1 MNQFN
6 DPAYLAGDQYRNA
19 SNLNARVALHERF
32 STNPKGWS
40 AWLSERLI
48 IAEGERVLELGC
60 GPAHLW
66 AKNLARLPAGCRLTL
81 TDLSP
86 GMVAEAQRNL
96 AQALGQSD
104 PRPDLDVRFQ
114 VVDAQEIPFDDAS
127 CDVVIANHMLYHVP
141 DRERALAQISR
152 VLRPGGC
159 FYASTIGRAHLIEL
173 VQLTVRFGITT
184 GLASSSDMAE
194 AFGLE
199 TGGRQLVQ
207 RFADVRLHLYDDG
220 LVVTEAEP
228 LIAYVM
234 SSMSVD
240 EIAACREPLAALTRS
255 VTEAI
260 ARQGEVRVT
269 KASGLFQA
277 IKPDLTA

>member
-1 MNQFN
+1 MKPFS

-32 STNPKGWS
+32 STNPQGWS
-40 AWLSERLI
+40 AWLSERLV
-48 IAEGERVLELGC
+48 IAEGGRVLELGC

-66 AKNLARLPAGCRLTL
+66 AKNVARLPAGCRLTL

-86 GMVAEAQRNL
+86 GMVAEAQRNM
-96 AQALGQSD
+96 AQALGQSG

-114 VVDAQEIPFDDAS
+114 VMDAQEIPFDDAS

-141 DRERALAQISR
+141 DRERALTQIRR
-152 VLRPGGC
+152 VLRPGGR

-173 VQLTVRFGITT
+173 VQLAARFGITT
-184 GLASSSDMAE
+184 GLASSSAMAE

-260 ARQGEVRVT
+260 ARQGEMRVT

-277 IKPDLTA
+277 IKPHHTA